1 MLKMNI
7 MRLKKFT
14 IFYKAIPDVIVGN
27 SVFNLV
33 KIWKSV
39 IEFDLLRSNFTC
51 AQFFNHIVISR

>member
-1 MLKMNI
+1 

-14 IFYKAIPDVIVGN
+14 FFYKVVPDVIVRN

-39 IEFDLLRSNFTC
+39 IEFDLLRSNFIY
-51 AQFFNHIVISR
+51 AQFLDHIVISR